1 MKKDSKIYIA
11 GSSGMVGSAILR
23 TLQFEGYTN
32 IITRTHEELD
42 LTNQVEVKWFLKEQ
56 QPEYIFVCCGRVG
69 GIKGNSTYPV
79 EFLYE
84 NMMMGMNIMKYSHEA
99 GVKKLLY
106 LGSSCI
112 LPKECPQPIKS
123 EYLLTGKLEPT
134 NEGYALAKAS
144 NIRLA
149 QFYNKQY
156 NTNFITALPASIY
169 GYGDNFHPEN
179 SHLIPGIMQRMHNV
193 KINNIEEVE
202 IWGSGI
208 IEREFLYSSDLA
220 DACVFLM
227 NHYNNTETINIGAG
241 FDMNIK
247 QIVKDIAEVVGFTGK
262 IKYDTTKPDG
272 TLKKLLDSSEIFK
285 LGWKPKIKF
294 EDGLKMLYKYYL
306 EEVL

>member
-179 SHLIPGIMQRMHNV
+179 SHLIPGIMQRMHNA